1 MGFEIEIILWL
12 QSFRSD
18 FLDSLFEF
26 ITMFGEELII
36 IAILGFFYWCY
47 DKKTAE
53 KLGITVFISLVLNA
67 FLKTLVMRER
77 PYIIDSRV
85 DPIRQ
90 QTAGG
95 YSFPSGHTQ
104 GAASIFSGV
113 AIWFKKRWLTIGAIV
128 ITIAVAI
135 SRMYLGVHF
144 LTDVI
149 TGGLLGVGIS
159 WAGYI
164 YFRKHEV
171 TSKVYQYVLY
181 GAIALGLI
189 FYIVTLFTIQSNA
202 TMTNA
207 QNLYDKLES
216 TLVMLGTICG
226 FVVGVGFEKKRV
238 NFVQHKVLWKNIIRF
253 VLGVVVVMAVRIG
266 LKAIFGLI
274 INPEH
279 LAEGELFLAS
289 LALLFDTLR
298 YFIMV
303 FIGIGLYPMVF
314 KSINI

>member
-26 ITMFGEELII
+26 ITMFGEELVI
-36 IAILGFFYWCY
+36 IAILGFLYWCY

-77 PYIIDSRV
+77 PYVVDSRV
-85 DPIRQ
+85 DAIRQ

-113 AIWFKKRWLTIGAIV
+113 AIWFKKKWLTIISVVIIV
-128 ITIAVAI
+128 AVAI

-144 LTDVI
+144 LSDVI
-149 TGGLLGVGIS
+149 VGGLLGVGIS
-159 WAGYI
+159 WGGYK
-164 YFRKHEV
+164 YFSKHEI

-181 GAIALGLI
+181 GALALGLI
-189 FYIVTLFTIQSNA
+189 FYIITLFTIQANA
-202 TMTNA
+202 TMSNA
-207 QNLYDKLES
+207 ENLYDKLES

-226 FVVGVGFEKKRV
+226 FVVGVGYEKKYV
-238 NFVQHKVLWKNIIRF
+238 NFVQHKILWKNIIRF
-253 VLGVVVVMAVRIG
+253 VLGVAIVMVVRIG

-279 LAEGELFLAS
+279 LEEGQLFLAS

-298 YFIMV
+298 YFAMV
-303 FIGIGLYPMVF
+303 FIGIGLYPIVF
-314 KSINI
+314 KHISI